1 MTSRIPALLAALI
14 TAGVASAQAP
24 RNAPD
29 SAAPTPVNQLQLAEQ
44 PMFSITTGTQSP
56 NAQAANAIVQALAAE
71 PSLKGAKITV
81 QPEENGILLTGVT
94 STLAQLNRALQ
105 IAGQHANGGAVINA
119 ISTEETF
126 VAPNPTGPTGNEQ
139 FEAPAAQG

>member
-1 MTSRIPALLAALI
+1 MKSRIPALIAALLAA
-14 TAGVASAQAP
+14 GVVSAQTKPAP
-24 RNAPD
+24 
-29 SAAPTPVNQLQLAEQ
+29 AAAVPTPVSQLQLSEQ
-44 PMFSITTGTQSP
+44 PMFSITSGTQSP
-56 NAQAANAIVQALAAE
+56 NAQVANAIVQALAAE

-105 IAGQHANGGAVINA
+105 IAGQHANGGPVINA
-119 ISTEETF
+119 ISTEEVF

-139 FEAPAAQG
+139 FQAPAAQG